1 MGYYDMN
8 KDDRRKLVLQME
20 DEIKQDLQN
29 SQKRDILHYSADD
42 DVYIRK
48 KMFPALWGGFIER
61 ASLKEK

>member
-48 KMFPALWGGFIER
+48 KCFRHYGADLSKGPL
-61 ASLKEK
+61 